1 MIYDI
6 KLKITYEYDVPA
18 TGARHAV
25 RILPVTIDGRQ
36 RLIAGALSFDPV
48 PEERVD
54 IVDFFGNHVSLVQ
67 MRAAHDKSLIQMQTR
82 VQVEAPLSLPGLSRP
97 LSRIAEEVAT
107 FKSMAGDAP
116 HHFLGASPRLPIVPD
131 VVEFAREFAGRDMP
145 VEEIARAMCA
155 GIHRDFKYDGK
166 VTKVDTP
173 LKEAFKLKAGVC
185 QDFSHIMIAGLRSLG
200 IPAGYVSGFLRTI
213 PPPGKPRLEGADAMH
228 AWVRVWGGRDAGWL
242 EYDPTN
248 DMRAGLDHIVVG
260 YGRDYSDVAPVVGV
274 LRSYGEH
281 ATQQSVDVVPVNL
294 GQDA

>member
-18 TGARHAV
+18 SGARHAV
-25 RILPVTIDGRQ
+25 RVLPLTIAGRQ
-36 RLIAGALSFDPV
+36 RRVAGVVSFNPE
-48 PEERVD
+48 PEERSD
-54 IVDFFGNHVSLVQ
+54 IVDFFGNDVSLVQ
-67 MRAAHDKSLIQMQTR
+67 IRAAHEKSVIHMQTR
-82 VQVEAPLSLPGLSRP
+82 VHVEAPSQLPGLSRP
-97 LSRIAEEVAT
+97 LSRIGEEVSS
-107 FKSMAGDAP
+107 FKSMASDAP

-131 VVEFAREFAGRDMP
+131 IAEYAREFAGKDLP

-155 GIHRDFKYDGK
+155 GIHNEFKFDGE

-173 LKEAFKLKAGVC
+173 LKEAFTLKAGVC

-248 DMRAGLDHIVVG
+248 NMRAGRDHVVVG
-260 YGRDYSDVAPVVGV
+260 YGRDYSDVAPVIGV

-281 ATQQSVDVVPVNL
+281 ATNQSVDVIPV
-294 GQDA
+294 DA